1 MVQTVGK
8 RLLLALLL
16 ALLVNFQAQL
26 WLGRG
31 SIPNVRNMQHKLE
44 EQLDQNKLEQA
55 HNERLSAEIGDLK
68 EGLAIVEEKARMDL
82 GMVKPNEIF
91 VQIAK

>member
-1 MVQTVGK
+1 MPDIVGK
-8 RLLLALLL
+8 RLLLTLLL
-16 ALLVNFQAQL
+16 ALLVIFQAQL

-31 SIPNVRNMQHKLE
+31 SLPNVRNMQHRLE
-44 EQLDQNKLEQA
+44 EQLDKNQLSQA
-55 HNERLSAEIGDLK
+55 HNERLGAEVGDLK
-68 EGLAIVEEKARMDL
+68 EGLEIVEEKARMEL